1 MRRHVRAVRGTYALL
16 LIGLVSAPVACGRFG
31 NADNT
36 KEGRR
41 LVSVSKQHTEIL
53 YAIGAEKDLVAVDV
67 SSVYPPATRQL
78 PTVGYHRALSLEGM
92 LAAKPTLL
100 ITGGRN
106 NMGPEPVVQ
115 QIEALKIPTAEFAA
129 SGSDLES
136 TKALIREMGTYFQQE
151 SRADSVVKTLEADM
165 ARALSRES
173 APVDTPSV
181 VIIHYGRANNT
192 YLTILGKSVAGQMV
206 RWAGGRMALPDSAGM
221 RQLTSPEIIAKA
233 DPDVILLTDF
243 GYDRLAGLSDVLAL
257 PGVGST
263 KAARNGRI
271 YRVEEN
277 DLVYFGP
284 RTGRNVEALRALLH
298 PAPGS

>member
-1 MRRHVRAVRGTYALL
+1 
-16 LIGLVSAPVACGRFG
+16 
-31 NADNT
+31 
-36 KEGRR
+36 
-41 LVSVSKQHTEIL
+41 
-53 YAIGAEKDLVAVDV
+53 
-67 SSVYPPATRQL
+67 
-78 PTVGYHRALSLEGM
+78 M

-115 QIEALKIPTAEFAA
+115 QIEALKIPTVEFSA

-136 TKALIREMGTYFQQE
+136 TKALIREMGVYFQRE
-151 SRADSVVKTLEADM
+151 ARADSVVKALEADM
-165 ARALSRES
+165 SRALSPEA

-206 RWAGGRMALPDSAGM
+206 QWAGARMALPDSSGM
-221 RQLTSPEIIAKA
+221 RQLTSPEVIAKA
-233 DPDVILLTDF
+233 DPDIILLTDF
-243 GYDRLAGLSDVLAL
+243 GYDRLAGFNDILAL

-263 KAARNGRI
+263 KAARTGRI

-277 DLVYFGP
+277 DLMYFGP
-284 RTGRNVEALRALLH
+284 RTGRNVEALRTLLH
-298 PAPGS
+298 QAPSKGASQPPMS